1 MRHQCFINWMA
12 IFFTVVILIACS
24 GPSQYE
30 INKQSESYREI
41 GEAYMRQG
49 NFTAALAELL
59 KAEKLTPYDHILQN
73 DLGFCYLGKNRLD
86 LSVQHLKKAIELKPD
101 YAPAKNNL
109 GVVYLKQKNWNAAIT
124 TFKEI
129 TDNLLY
135 ATPHFPLSNLGQAY
149 YNLGDLDQAKYYYL
163 EALKRKANFPNALRG
178 LGLTYIKK
186 NRPQDAIYY
195 LEKALQTAPNSAP
208 IYFDLAYAYQKVQDQ
223 ERSIHAYEKVL
234 ELAPNSTIAKQAEL
248 SLYHIKGKRY

>member
-1 MRHQCFINWMA
+1 MRYQCVINRMA
-12 IFFTVVILIACS
+12 ICLMAVILTACS
-24 GPSQYE
+24 GPSRYE

-86 LSVQHLKKAIELKPD
+86 LSVRHLKKAIELKPE

-109 GVVYLKQKNWNAAIT
+109 GVVYLKQKNWNAAII

-129 TDNLLY
+129 IGNLLY
-135 ATPHFPLSNLGQAY
+135 ATPHFPLSNLGEAY
-149 YNLGDLDQAKYYYL
+149 YNLGDFDQAEYYYL
-163 EALKRKANFPNALRG
+163 KALKRKASFPNALRG
-178 LGLTYIKK
+178 LGQTYMKK
-186 NRPQDAIYY
+186 NRLKDAIYY
-195 LEKALQTAPNSAP
+195 LEKALQKAPNSAL
-208 IYFDLAYAYQKVQDQ
+208 IYFDLALAYQKVQDQ

-234 ELAPNSTIAKQAEL
+234 ELAPNSTVAKQAEL
-248 SLYHIKGKRY
+248 SLYHIKGRRY